1 MIVCLMDFSERIPRE
16 SHFFIPGDFS
26 EKDIFFQTRTTKQKI
41 LDVITYYII
50 VSLIFMLGV
59 GVFWDWLF
67 ALALLPI
74 FFIWYYFTYSKL
86 TKKLFVTNARLSLR
100 ESFKNSAR
108 SHNIITLWAMF
119 TVSLAV
125 FLFFLVMLTSKKTGL
140 MEFAGAIFFGICSI
154 AFGYMIKE
162 KTHNYS
168 HGTEGF

>member
-1 MIVCLMDFSERIPRE
+1 MGYFDSLFDGLFRTDSKGK
-16 SHFFIPGDFS
+16 SFFYPWG
-26 EKDIFFQTRTTKQKI
+26 FFGKGYILPDAKTKQKI
-41 LDVITYYII
+41 LDIITYYFIS
-50 VSLIFMLGV
+50 SLILMLGV

-86 TKKLFVTNARLSLR
+86 TKEFLVTNSRLSLR

-125 FLFFLVMLTSKKTGL
+125 FLFFIVMLTSKKTGFV
-140 MEFAGAIFFGICSI
+140 EFAGAIFFGICSI
-154 AFGYMIKE
+154 VFGYMIKE
-162 KTHNYS
+162 KNA
-168 HGTEGF
+168 

>member
-1 MIVCLMDFSERIPRE
+1 MGYFDSLFDGLFRKDSKGK
-16 SHFFIPGDFS
+16 SFFYPWG
-26 EKDIFFQTRTTKQKI
+26 FFGKGYILPDAETKQKI
-41 LDVITYYII
+41 LDVITYYAI
-50 VSLIFMLGV
+50 VSLILMLGV

-86 TKKLFVTNARLSLR
+86 TKKLPVTNSGLSLR

-119 TVSLAV
+119 TASLAF
-125 FLFFLVMLTSKKTGL
+125 FLFFIVMLTSKKTSF

-162 KTHNYS
+162 KN
-168 HGTEGF
+168 E